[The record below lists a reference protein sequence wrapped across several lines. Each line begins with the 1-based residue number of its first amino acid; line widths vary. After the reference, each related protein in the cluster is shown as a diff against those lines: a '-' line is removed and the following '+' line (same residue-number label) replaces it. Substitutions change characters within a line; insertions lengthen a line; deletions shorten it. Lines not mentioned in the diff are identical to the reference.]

1 MSIDPL
7 VASMSCILTIRC
19 SVVAGATLTG
29 LYSHHYLDALS
40 NIYDIANGP
49 VITIAGTTPPLTY
62 PANGSA
68 LEKFNTHS
76 NADSLEVRLGSTG
89 SGPLQNTLGGRYS
102 QDKRPGS
109 SFITFSG
116 LQTPPP
122 QTFNKFTYRAAAQRD
137 FAEHSILR
145 WGIWGKDC
153 PSLLIASTYATVS
166 RVRRRELRSN

>member
-7 VASMSCILTIRC
+7 VASMSCIRTIRC

-40 NIYDIANGP
+40 NIYDNANGP

-89 SGPLQNTLGGRYS
+89 SGPLQYTLGLYT
-102 QDKRPGS
+102 DKEKSNGGLRQTLDNRIGA
-109 SFITFSG
+109 TFG
-116 LQTPPP
+116 PLAKPC
-122 QTFNKFTYRAAAQRD
+122 
-137 FAEHSILR
+137 
-145 WGIWGKDC
+145 G
-153 PSLLIASTYATVS
+153 
-166 RVRRRELRSN
+166 VRRPNGISRWVDAIHRTSA